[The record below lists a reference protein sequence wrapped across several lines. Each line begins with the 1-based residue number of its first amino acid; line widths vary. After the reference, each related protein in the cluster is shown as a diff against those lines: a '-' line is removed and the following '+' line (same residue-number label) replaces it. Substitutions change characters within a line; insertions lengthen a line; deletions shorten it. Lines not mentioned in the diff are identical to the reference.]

1 MGIKQLARKYPNC
14 WTSLWG
20 VWYIREKGS
29 LSGDYSQLASIS
41 FIQASSQSFW
51 VEIVID
57 WWQWNFAPQMIYPMG
72 QTSFFPCKCEKGTF
86 FFLESSPSSPSIFT
100 LIFKKKTSLIMFCH
114 YWVTSIA
121 HHFLPFLL
129 YTTPPLH
136 HHGKGMKPANMVPE
150 AIEMMA
156 RVKLRMGPVSENAPT
171 AAENSSSRS
180 FMAWKWPMGSTTLK
194 MVILWDFNRDWV
206 GKSWESGRIT
216 RPGRHTKNYG

>member
-100 LIFKKKTSLIMFCH
+100 LIFKKKHRSSCFAIIGLHPSLIIFCH
-114 YWVTSIA
+114 FCYIQLP
-121 HHFLPFLL
+121 HFI
-129 YTTPPLH
+129 T
-136 HHGKGMKPANMVPE
+136 MVRGWSQPTWC
-150 AIEMMA
+150 
-156 RVKLRMGPVSENAPT
+156 LR
-171 AAENSSSRS
+171 
-180 FMAWKWPMGSTTLK
+180 L
-194 MVILWDFNRDWV
+194 
-206 GKSWESGRIT
+206 
-216 RPGRHTKNYG
+216 